1 MHLFSL
7 TSPKNIAQS
16 SPELVTFSLPPS
28 FICLRNPIISI
39 CVKPRAWSLKQRRA
53 NLIWVNSGAL
63 CRWIKHRFS
72 LMLPGLIKSQ
82 IPPLS
87 SMVTQCRSPCARGDR
102 KDEAPAAY
110 LQLWLRG
117 KITAEDTQVYAT
129 YTDMMEIAFWSRFFL
144 MNNTLGERN
153 EEWMKAREREREN
166 ECWSPISSHLS
177 CHANPFNCAQIGYV

>member
-1 MHLFSL
+1 
-7 TSPKNIAQS
+7 
-16 SPELVTFSLPPS
+16 
-28 FICLRNPIISI
+28 
-39 CVKPRAWSLKQRRA
+39 
-53 NLIWVNSGAL
+53 
-63 CRWIKHRFS
+63 
-72 LMLPGLIKSQ
+72 MLPGLIKSQ

-129 YTDMMEIAFWSRFFL
+129 YTDMMEIAFWSRFLFL

-153 EEWMKAREREREN
+153 EEWMKARERERKRKLI
-166 ECWSPISSHLS
+166 SDFISSVMS
-177 CHANPFNCAQIGYV
+177 CKSLQLCKNWIRIGIKKRLCGSSTIYTFFHTAPLAGSLWLLTVCDTHAYSSIMEAAVGQISNWNGIYFFLK